1 MDHSAGESFLQIFK
15 EAPDGM
21 LLADGSG
28 RYVEVNDAA
37 CAMFGY
43 TREEFLGMSAQDLLD
58 PSEAPRLAELR
69 RRALRVITPVSAEWM
84 ARRKDGTRMAV
95 QVNVRVL
102 SNGFACAIVR
112 DVTARRER
120 ERMHDEW
127 NAIVAHDM
135 RDPMLAVALHAEHLA
150 KHMPEGSSLLDSVR
164 HIQAAATRAQRM
176 ITDLLDFS
184 RLEARQLRL
193 SLNEIDLPSAV
204 KRAVDLVTPR
214 APDRVFHLRS
224 EPEVRLVLADADR
237 VAQVLDNLLSNAI
250 KYGAPRTPIDVQV
263 EAAGTHVAVSVEN
276 QGPGL
281 SASLRST
288 LFQRFQ
294 RGAQGELQGIEGVGL
309 GLYIARELVEAHD
322 GELFVEST
330 PRGTTAFRFT
340 LPAA

>member
-1 MDHSAGESFLQIFK
+1 MDHSAGEPFLQIFK

-21 LLADGSG
+21 LLADAS
-28 RYVEVNDAA
+28 RVIEVNGAT

-43 TREEFLGMSAQDLLD
+43 PRAELLGRPVRDMLD
-58 PSEAPRLAELR
+58 PKEHPHLAEA
-69 RRALRVITPVSAEWM
+69 RALAHRTGKSITAEWC
-84 ARRKDGTRMAV
+84 ARRKDGSRFPV
-95 QVNVRVL
+95 QVNFRVL
-102 SNGFACAIVR
+102 ESGQGCAIIR
-112 DVTARRER
+112 DITAQTELDRL
-120 ERMHDEW
+120 HKEW

-164 HIQAAATRAQRM
+164 HIQTAATRAQRM
-176 ITDLLDFS
+176 ITDLLDLS
-184 RLEARQLRL
+184 RLDARQLRL
-193 SLNEIDLPSAV
+193 SLHEIDLPSAV
-204 KRAVDLVTPR
+204 RDAVELVTPR

-224 EPEVRLVLADADR
+224 EPEVRPVLADADR
-237 VAQVLDNLLSNAI
+237 IAQVLDNLLSNAI

-330 PRGTTAFRFT
+330 PHGTTAFRFT